1 MEAQMTLERTT
12 IHLTRN
18 RFTFRFGNR
27 KKPSIEEFEKI
38 CRQNSDMQ
46 IEMSKEGEISVMP
59 PAYAETSEKNSEIGY
74 QLRYWSKK
82 DKTGKVYESSGGFIL
97 PNGAVRSPDACWIL
111 KERLEKLSDKERQG
125 FINICPDFVIE
136 LRSASDSLGK
146 LKAKM
151 VEYIE
156 NGARLGWLID
166 PAKDKVYVYRQNK
179 TVEILENP
187 KTLTGEDI
195 LNKFELDLSEIL

>member
-59 PAYAETSEKNSEIGY
+59 PTYAETSEKNSEIGY
-74 QLRYWSKK
+74 QLRHWSKK
-82 DKTGKVYESSGGFIL
+82 DKTGKVYESSGGFVL
-97 PNGAVRSPDACWIL
+97 PNGAVRSPDACWIN
-111 KERLEKLSDKERQG
+111 KERLEKLIEKERRG

-136 LRSASDSLGK
+136 LRSASDSLPQ
-146 LKAKM
+146 LKTKM
-151 VEYIE
+151 LEYVE
-156 NGARLGWLID
+156 NGAKLGWLID
-166 PAKDKVYVYRQNK
+166 AGKKRIYVYRQNK
-179 TVEILENP
+179 DVEILENP
-187 KTLTGEDI
+187 QTLSGENV
-195 LNKFELDLSEIL
+195 LQGFNLDLSEIL

>member
-1 MEAQMTLERTT
+1 MDAQITIER
-12 IHLTRN
+12 LTVKLPVN
-18 RFTFRFGNR
+18 RVSFHFEDR
-27 KKPSIEEFEKI
+27 KKPSIAEFEKI
-38 CRQNSDMQ
+38 CLDNDDMRM
-46 IEMSKEGEISVMP
+46 EMSKEGEIFIMP
-59 PAYAETSEKNSEIGY
+59 PTQSATSEKNSEIGY
-74 QLRYWSKK
+74 QLRHWAKK
-82 DKTGKVYESSGGFIL
+82 EKRGKVYESSGGFVL

-136 LRSASDSLGK
+136 LRSASDSLNK

-151 VEYIE
+151 LEYIE

-166 PAKDKVYVYRQNK
+166 PSKGKVHIYRQDK

-187 KTLTGEDI
+187 KTLAGEDV
-195 LNKFELDLSEIL
+195 LKNFTLDLAEIL